1 MLSLTFCHKA
11 APMDIS
17 LMPAADT
24 KSVVLA
30 LQGLQEKIRRLEED
44 RNFHREEC
52 EKAHIAH
59 EAYKREVEDQLE
71 RERTEHRRRESELQR
86 MISEAKQ
93 ERTEMSRSME
103 DSRLELRKFREQLDG
118 IMDHE
123 RSTHEEREGG
133 LRREL
138 DECQRA
144 IREESSKISE
154 LKHTIANLRS
164 EREVVL
170 STNKRLEATVAD
182 LISMN
187 TKLLDGGRV
196 ARRPTSGVSA
206 QTRTRSAHQDPNTST
221 SSSQRYL
228 APTASSYARA
238 ASTERGTPRGP
249 AAPRPRSAPRAS
261 SVTRAA
267 RSSGLQDVYDE
278 LEEEYIRL
286 LSQYKEMRRAHHSPS
301 QMEAVA
307 QLLEEKGEQLKM
319 MRGTATTRGT
329 HTAVKTPRGTNKAV
343 QRGALVAKVNQL
355 FKNADR

>member
-1 MLSLTFCHKA
+1 
-11 APMDIS
+11 MDIS

-123 RSTHEEREGG
+123 RSTHEEREGE

-206 QTRTRSAHQDPNTST
+206 QTRT
-221 SSSQRYL
+221 
-228 APTASSYARA
+228 
-238 ASTERGTPRGP
+238 
-249 AAPRPRSAPRAS
+249 
-261 SVTRAA
+261 
-267 RSSGLQDVYDE
+267 
-278 LEEEYIRL
+278 
-286 LSQYKEMRRAHHSPS
+286 
-301 QMEAVA
+301 
-307 QLLEEKGEQLKM
+307 
-319 MRGTATTRGT
+319 
-329 HTAVKTPRGTNKAV
+329 
-343 QRGALVAKVNQL
+343 
-355 FKNADR
+355 